1 MNMRYFLVKNR
12 LALGILS
19 LLLGAYVTYTS
30 GFWPAFIFYLV
41 GVLTL
46 VFHFLVGPI
55 TLIQKLVENG
65 ELDKAKTL
73 LNSVKFP
80 KLLYKPIRSA
90 YYMLQSNFATLSEDY
105 DKAEEDIRRSIESG
119 KSDPNLGGTAYLQL
133 GMLAMKKGNT
143 KDAYENLMKAVK
155 EGIPDKESEAGA
167 YLQLSSL
174 NVQRRNYKA
183 AKNFFRKAKSLKPSS
198 PEIKSQLKEMEK
210 YISRIPG

>member
-1 MNMRYFLVKNR
+1 MNFRYFLVKNR
-12 LALGILS
+12 FLLALLVLAI
-19 LLLGAYVTYTS
+19 GAYVNYTS
-30 GFWPAFIFYLV
+30 SFWASFIFYLI
-41 GVLTL
+41 GVLML
-46 VFHFLVGPI
+46 VFHFMVGPI

-65 ELDKAKTL
+65 EIDKARTL
-73 LNSVKFP
+73 LNSVKYP

-105 DKAEEDIRRSIESG
+105 DKAEEDIRKSIESG
-119 KSDPNLGGTAYLQL
+119 KADPNLGGTAYLQL

-143 KDAYENLMKAVK
+143 KEAYQNLMKAVK

-183 AKNFFRKAKSLKPSS
+183 AKNFYRKAKSLKPSS